1 MRWVFRLV
9 VVSLFLGLSAGCGF
23 FGGGFAGRL
32 RSGDPLH
39 IRISFEDEKDHSLL
53 LYGRMVIYPEQRV
66 AALCFVNTQ
75 ARTDPK
81 SEPFRKGFGVFGDP
95 MKEMTGRGHDFSLTL
110 RPSGYARFIDL
121 LEGIDFFVEDAVF
134 LKGERFQYPDG
145 VALFSGAQALEYSLA
160 DGPVEKGSEYL
171 GEIDRMFRS
180 ESVLLNVF
188 WQLQK
193 KFKMIDN
200 DRRMALVHSLVETD
214 MSRDQLH
221 ALLGAFAGDHPL
233 DIVVVESPLE
243 LGTLNGQKILL
254 YKKERQAPAFQ
265 EFEKTVGQ
273 KVDGFPVQ
281 VVNGTDINR
290 LASKVKDLIHNR
302 GVRVLNTD
310 NYRTKDFPHSTAIE
324 HSGDFRKGK
333 LLEQLLALP
342 MEQVFF
348 RRRAVD
354 LHATIIMGQDFNVKN
369 LLNK

>member
-1 MRWVFRLV
+1 MKFACRIALIALLAS
-9 VVSLFLGLSAGCGF
+9 VSGGCGLV
-23 FGGGFAGRL
+23 GGGFAGRL

-53 LYGRMVIYPEQRV
+53 MYGRMVIYPEQRV
-66 AALCFVNTQ
+66 AALCIVNTQ
-75 ARTDPK
+75 ARTDPH

-95 MKEMTGRGHDFSLTL
+95 MKEMTGKGHDFSLTF
-110 RPSGYARFIDL
+110 RPSGYVRLIDL
-121 LEGIDFFVEDAVF
+121 LEGVDFFVEDPIF
-134 LKGERFQYPDG
+134 LKNGRFQYPDG
-145 VALFSGAQALEYSLA
+145 VTLFSGAQALEYSLA
-160 DGPVEKGSEYL
+160 DGPAEKGSEYL
-171 GEIDRMFRS
+171 AEIDRMFRA
-180 ESVLLNVF
+180 ESVLLSVF
-188 WQLQK
+188 WQLQR
-193 KFKMIDN
+193 KFKLIDTE
-200 DRRMALVHSLVETD
+200 RRMALVHSLVETD
-214 MSRDQLH
+214 MSKDQLH
-221 ALLGAFAGDHPL
+221 AFLGAFAGDHPL

-254 YKKERQAPAFQ
+254 YKKDRQAPAFQ

-310 NYRTKDFPHSTAIE
+310 NYRVKDFPHSTAIE

-342 MEQVFF
+342 EEQVFF
-348 RRRAVD
+348 RRRALD